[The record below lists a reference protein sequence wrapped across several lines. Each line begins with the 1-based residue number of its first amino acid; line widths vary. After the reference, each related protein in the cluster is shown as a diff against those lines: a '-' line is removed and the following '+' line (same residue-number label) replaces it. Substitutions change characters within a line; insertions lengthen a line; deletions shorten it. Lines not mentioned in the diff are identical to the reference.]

1 MTGPSSSPFR
11 RRLLLIAAVLTVG
24 LPILSVWPELL
35 WAQGQGAPTS
45 PGGGR
50 QMRDFWHVFVA
61 YGLAWLLVFGWA
73 VSIARRL
80 RRVEERLES

>member
-1 MTGPSSSPFR
+1 MTRLFSSRLR
-11 RRLLLIAAVLTVG
+11 RRLLRIAAVLALG
-24 LPILSVWPELL
+24 LPILSFWPELL
-35 WAQGQGAPTS
+35 WAQGQGAQTS
-45 PGGGR
+45 PEGAR